1 MLLHG
6 ESVHSVSLTYFLF
19 LKFQLVC
26 LVCCV
31 LYVVF
36 ILVPLFLFRL
46 LFFLCSSSVCLSF
59 FGFCSLCRGGE
70 FGVCACHGYIFFPSV
85 SIFRFPLLLV
95 PRRGVEFKASLLVA
109 YLWLAHDTFLP
120 ARLCLRCSVLF
131 AV

>member
-70 FGVCACHGYIFFPSV
+70 CERVLVMFTASFLLFPFS
-85 SIFRFPLLLV
+85 RFSSAL
-95 PRRGVEFKASLLVA
+95 S
-109 YLWLAHDTFLP
+109 
-120 ARLCLRCSVLF
+120 SS
-131 AV
+131 